1 MKSIIRCQDVTG
13 IEVMNITK
21 YGLWLLT
28 SDSEL
33 FISFQ
38 GFPQF
43 LDASVSKIMK
53 VQQPNPNLLHW
64 PDLGIDLAIQSVLRF
79 PLAAKPPIPRRRSP
93 QRAKAGPTNQ

>member
-1 MKSIIRCQDVTG
+1 
-13 IEVMNITK
+13 MNITK

-79 PLAAKPPIPRRRSP
+79 PLVSSMSRSTTRP
-93 QRAKAGPTNQ
+93 HRRAKTGPIT

>member
-1 MKSIIRCQDVTG
+1 MKSIIHCQDIAE

-21 YGLWLLT
+21 YGIWLL
-28 SDSEL
+28 SRDSEL

-53 VQQPNPNLLHW
+53 VEQPNPNLLHW
-64 PDLGIDLAIQSVLRF
+64 PDLGIDLAVQSVRRF
-79 PLAAKPPIPRRRSP
+79 PLASKPSTHRGRSH
-93 QRAKAGPTNQ
+93 QQTKAGPMS

>member
-1 MKSIIRCQDVTG
+1 MKSITQYKDTAE

-21 YGLWLLT
+21 YGVWLLT

-53 VQQPNPNLLHW
+53 VEQPNPNLLHW
-64 PDLGIDLAIQSVLRF
+64 PDLGIDLAVQSVRRF
-79 PLAAKPPIPRRRSP
+79 PLVSKPSIPRGRSH
-93 QRAKAGPTNQ
+93 QRAKARHTT